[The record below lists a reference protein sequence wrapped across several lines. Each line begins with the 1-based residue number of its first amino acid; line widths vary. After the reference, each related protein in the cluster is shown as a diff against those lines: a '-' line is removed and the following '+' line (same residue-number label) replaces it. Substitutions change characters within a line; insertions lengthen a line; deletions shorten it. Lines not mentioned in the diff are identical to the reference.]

1 MSHVRQ
7 QIREAAAAALVGQTD
22 AQNNVTDSYVF
33 NPFDAELPLIDVR
46 TDSEESEYG
55 QLGGNLDRVLT
66 LSIRATVQ
74 DEERSLDGTLDDYA
88 AAIEARIGG
97 NTFSSLAKQTVL
109 AATEVERSAEGNRPT
124 GSITL
129 TFQVLYMTSE
139 TDGETAL

>member
-97 NTFSSLAKQTVL
+97 STFSSLAKQTVL

-129 TFQVLYMTSE
+129 TYQVLYMTSE